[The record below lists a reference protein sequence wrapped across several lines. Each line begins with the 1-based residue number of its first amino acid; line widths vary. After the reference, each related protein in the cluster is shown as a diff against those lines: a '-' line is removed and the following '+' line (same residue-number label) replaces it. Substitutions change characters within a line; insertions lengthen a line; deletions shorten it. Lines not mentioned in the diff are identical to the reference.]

1 MIFAHG
7 QLLPDTALPG
17 IIHNLETEIN
27 ATRAAKNLRPEAVVS
42 ALEILGNR
50 LKNGDFD
57 SIFAGFFRPYFS
69 ISDILP
75 LLTRETIEQKLHAE
89 LGPAPFAPVNHG
101 RTTTLT
107 VPLGVLFHITPG
119 NQPGLPVYSV
129 LEGLLTGNIN
139 ILKLPHQ
146 DKGLSLAALKLL
158 TDEAPELADFVYAF
172 DVPSSDTATLKALA
186 ALADGVVTWGGDAAV
201 LAARELA
208 LPNTKLMEWGH
219 RLSFA
224 YIAGYEDEEAELAA
238 LAAHIAATRQRLCSS
253 CQVIFLDTAS
263 AAEAAAFAGRFLPRL
278 EAAVKA
284 TPYGLPGG
292 GAMASLSGQSGWL
305 ERIVDGRT
313 AGETVCR
320 GRGCSVI
327 VRPLAALELSP
338 TEANVLASPLPR
350 GDLLST
356 LRREKQ
362 HLQTA
367 ALLCRPQD
375 RAELTDLLCRAGL
388 TRITRAGEMSHTFPG
403 EAHDGEYALRRYVRL
418 VDVEN

>member
-7 QLLPDTALPG
+7 KLLPDAALPEM
-17 IIHNLETEIN
+17 IQNLENEIN
-27 ATRAAKNLRPEAVVS
+27 TTRSTQNLPPEAVIS

-75 LLTRETIEQKLHAE
+75 LLTREAIEQKLHTE
-89 LGPAPFAPVNHG
+89 LGPTPCAPIDHG
-101 RTTTLT
+101 EITTLT
-107 VPLGVLFHITPG
+107 VPLGTLFHIAPG
-119 NQPGLPVYSV
+119 NQPGLPVYSA

-139 ILKLPHQ
+139 ILKLSHQ
-146 DKGLSLAALKLL
+146 DKGLTLAALRLL
-158 TDEAPELADFVYAF
+158 TDQAPELSDFLYAF
-172 DVPSSDTATLKALA
+172 SLPSSDTKTLKALA
-186 ALADGVVTWGGDAAV
+186 SLADGVVTWGGDAAV

-208 LPNTKLMEWGH
+208 LPNTKLIEWGH
-219 RLSFA
+219 RLGFA
-224 YIAGYEDEEAELAA
+224 YISGYEDEETELAA
-238 LAAHIAATRQRLCSS
+238 LAGHIAATRQRLCSS

-263 AAEAAAFAGRFLPRL
+263 ADEAAVFARKFLPFL
-278 EAAVKA
+278 ETAVKA

-305 ERIVDGRT
+305 ERIVDGRA
-313 AGETVCR
+313 AGETVLR
-320 GRGCSVI
+320 GRGCSVV
-327 VRPLAALELSP
+327 VRPQAALELSP
-338 TEANVLASPLPR
+338 TEANVLVSPLPR
-350 GDLLST
+350 AELLPT

-367 ALLCRPQD
+367 ALLCAPED

-388 TRITRAGEMSHTFPG
+388 TRVTRAGDLSRSFPG
-403 EAHDGEYALRRYVRL
+403 EGHDGEYALRRYVRL